1 MHGRKY
7 RDAVPVTPS
16 AGFGRSSRW
25 RAPCPGFSRCP
36 HHDDPRRSRG
46 TTGLPEGRTSM
57 FTVCPWT
64 TQRSAGLRGAGES
77 NAYFRRLVAHG
88 TTELS
93 VVFDVPTRLGLDS
106 DSPLASG
113 EVGRAGVAVDSLDD
127 MRVLFTGVP
136 LERVSTS
143 MAAGAPAAV
152 LLLLYQLVAE
162 EQGLRADRLTGT
174 LHHDV
179 VTEYAVRDRHVFPPE
194 ASLRLAGD
202 LFAYCRARL
211 PGWHTLSV
219 SGRALAEAGA
229 TPAQEVAFT
238 LAEGVEYVRT
248 AVAYG
253 MDVDDFAPRLSFLFG
268 ARATLL
274 EELAVLRAARHVW
287 SRVLGER
294 FGARGPSSR
303 MPVRRAVRGLAAVL
317 GGGLGYGPAPA
328 VRALAGGRAG
338 ARTVEA
344 VEAAALELM
353 LRVEELG
360 GAVAALGQGFQKD
373 EIERVAHHGRRRL
386 EGDGPY
392 EAVRLDPVAEQ
403 RQTERLAKLRAWRCA
418 DRVDDA
424 LIAVRKAAEGGDNVL
439 HPMKRALACGA
450 TVGEVCDTLR
460 QVWGAGF
467 QSAV

>member
-1 MHGRKY
+1 
-7 RDAVPVTPS
+7 
-16 AGFGRSSRW
+16 
-25 RAPCPGFSRCP
+25 
-36 HHDDPRRSRG
+36 
-46 TTGLPEGRTSM
+46 M

-64 TQRSAGLRGAGES
+64 THRSAGFGSAGES
-77 NAYFRRLVAHG
+77 NAHYRRLVAHG

-93 VVFDVPTRLGLDS
+93 VVFDLPTQLGLDS
-106 DSPLASG
+106 DAPFASG

-127 MRVLFTGVP
+127 MRVLFTGIP

-143 MAAGAPAAV
+143 MSAGAPAAV

-174 LHHDV
+174 IHHDV
-179 VTEYAVRDRHVFPPE
+179 PAQYAVRGRYVFPPE
-194 ASLRLAGD
+194 PSLRLAAD
-202 LFAYCRARL
+202 LFAYCRAQL
-211 PGWHTLSV
+211 PGWSTLSI

-229 TPAQEVAFT
+229 TPAQEIAFT
-238 LAEGVEYVRT
+238 LAEGVEYLRT

-253 MDVDDFAPRLSFLFG
+253 MDVDDFAPRLSFVFG

-274 EELAVLRAARHVW
+274 DELATLRAARRIW
-287 SRVLGER
+287 SRVLKER
-294 FGARGPSSR
+294 FGARACVPR
-303 MPVRRAVRGLAAVL
+303 VAVRGVVRALAAVL
-317 GGGLGYGPAPA
+317 GGARLYGAAPA
-328 VRALAGGRAG
+328 VRPFAGCRAA
-338 ARTVEA
+338 ARA
-344 VEAAALELM
+344 VGGLEAAAVELM

-360 GAVAALGQGFQKD
+360 GAVAALGRGFQGG
-373 EIERVAHHGRRRL
+373 EIERAARHRGRL
-386 EGDGPY
+386 GGDGLY
-392 EAVRLDPVAEQ
+392 EAARLDPVAEQ

-424 LIAVRKAAEGGDNVL
+424 LIAVRKAAEGSDNVL

-467 QSAV
+467 QPAA